1 MIKDIMLKGNH
12 MFRSL
17 LLVFALMF
25 STTFAITY
33 SAPSVAATDV
43 GDIFTPTEGDY
54 SIYILSKIF
63 GDIEQSV
70 LPGEDAAT
78 GPQLLG
84 NVFRVFNVVALSL
97 GVLMVIYTIVLAV
110 LNTAHAGKMMGEKMS
125 SMWVPVRIAFAIAML
140 IPKANGYCL
149 AQVAVMWLVVQ
160 GIGAADTIWNTALD
174 YFEAGGGLG
183 GQQIPGTGS
192 NSMQTGLDAIYNNN
206 LLEGILRAVTCV
218 AAHNKTQSTIQEPY
232 TIYTYVS
239 GDSHS
244 LNFGRQLPPGNTITN
259 SSQEGYECGRIVF
272 DYWFASMFSLGG
284 ANSQESQDLAN
295 NANATQM
302 SIVYQFATK
311 ISAIGVAIADG
322 TVDMTA
328 PFTSEFTIMKNASVS
343 YVTDMTSNQQA
354 FVPPSSTGPNE
365 LIEVMRGQGWI
376 TAGNYYQLL
385 TQFYGSYY
393 FTPNDTNTPTI
404 DRQET
409 SASYTA
415 YQRQIDDAMTIYG
428 KNPNNP
434 NGYHNWSGKDYTTGA
449 EQSPSQKAR
458 EDIQKAFESEAEI
471 FEQIGFTNAVI
482 KYAGNF
488 MDIVSGESQSADP
501 ILNIAHYGQYL
512 MKVSIGVMLGMAY
525 LIPALGLVLGAIPF
539 VALGASYMSALIFA
553 VMPMVMSLMGLMYLQ
568 GAMLGVYLPFV
579 PFIIFAIGA
588 LGWIMAVIESMVAAP
603 LVALGMTLPEGHE
616 IYGRAEP
623 AYMMLINLFLRPSLM
638 ILGFVSAL
646 LVTWLAVDLINLSFY
661 TALRYG
667 GIAPDPIAG
676 PFVIIL
682 LYMGV
687 LVALVTKVFNLI
699 NVVPDKVLRW
709 IGDNTQAV
717 GDAGEVLSGAK
728 QGSQEGAQATG
739 QMGKQG
745 GDMGQKASGP
755 ILGAG
760 HQVSST
766 SSEEPEKKEEQA
778 KTIQSN
784 TRPNGP

>member
-1 MIKDIMLKGNH
+1 MLKGNH

-33 SAPSVAATDV
+33 SAPSAAATDV

-70 LPGEDAAT
+70 LPGEAAAS

-160 GIGAADTIWNTALD
+160 GIGAADSLWNTALD

-183 GQQIPGTGS
+183 GQQIPGTGEES
-192 NSMQTGLDAIYNNN
+192 IQASLDAVYLS
-206 LLEGILRAVTCV
+206 LLEDTLRAATCV
-218 AAHNKTQSTIQEPY
+218 AAHNATQSTIQEPY
-232 TIYTYVS
+232 TIYTQVS
-239 GDSHS
+239 ADQHY
-244 LNFGRQLPPGNTITN
+244 LNFGRQSPAGTV
-259 SSQEGYECGRIVF
+259 SSGGAQEGYECGRITF
-272 DYWFASMFSLGG
+272 DYFTSSYFGG
-284 ANSQESQDLAN
+284 DGQEAKDMANI
-295 NANATQM
+295 ANATQM
-302 SIVYQFATK
+302 SIVYQFAGK
-311 ISAIGVAIADG
+311 LSVIGVGIADEN
-322 TVDMTA
+322 VDLA
-328 PFTSEFTIMKNASVS
+328 YLQSEFNIMKNASMS

-354 FVPPSSTGPNE
+354 FMMPEGPND
-365 LIEVMRGQGWI
+365 LISVMRGQGWI

-385 TQFYGSYY
+385 TQFQGSYN
-393 FTPNDTNTPTI
+393 FTPENSVPEVSP
-404 DRQET
+404 RET
-409 SASYTA
+409 QASFAA
-415 YQRQIDDAMTIYG
+415 YQSQIEDAEYIYG
-428 KNPNNP
+428 NDP
-434 NGYHNWSGKDYTTGA
+434 NGFMKWESRNYST
-449 EQSPSQKAR
+449 EVSPSQQAR

-471 FEQIGFTNAVI
+471 FEAIGFTNAVI

-525 LIPALGLVLGAIPF
+525 LIPGIGLILGAIPF

-553 VMPMVMSLMGLMYLQ
+553 VMPLVMSMMGLMYLQ

-717 GDAGEVLSGAK
+717 GGAEDVLSPAK
-728 QGSQEGAQATG
+728 QGTQEGAQATG

-745 GDMGQKASGP
+745 GTMGQKSSGP
-755 ILGAG
+755 VLEAQ
-760 HQVSST
+760 HRNSST

-778 KTIQSN
+778 QSIRSN
-784 TRPNGP
+784 TRPNERE